1 MSYHIQIIPKILHF
15 KQPAGTSRG
24 TYTTRKS
31 WYLVLTCDQQP
42 DGLGM
47 GECAPLPKLSCD
59 DFPDY
64 ERRLT
69 AICRQVEKSG
79 AIDFEALRPYPSMLF
94 GLETAFQHFQA
105 GSFALWDTPFSRGE
119 AGIPI
124 NGLIWMGNYKQMLQQ
139 IEAKMQTGFR
149 CIKLK
154 IGAINF
160 DEELAL
166 LKYIRA
172 HFSAKEVELRVDA
185 NGAFSPADAMDK
197 LNRLAELDLHS
208 IEQPIRAGQW
218 EEMARLTE
226 HTPLPI
232 ALDEELIGCNT
243 QDGKEELLSA
253 IRPQYIIL
261 KPSLHGGISGGQEW
275 IREAERQK
283 IGWWITSAL
292 ESNIGLNAIAQWCAT
307 CNNPLP
313 QGLGT
318 GALFTDN
325 VEMPLSIR
333 KDCLW
338 YDPESN
344 SFPSREGA
352 GGVSDSLLL
361 DRNKQKLHLENGTT
375 CSADNI
381 QQLIAELPAD
391 TPDIV
396 KDLYH
401 FLSDWFS
408 ESPYI
413 TVHTSGSTG
422 TPKEFTVRKVQM
434 MQSAILTCSY
444 LHLRK
449 GDNAL
454 LCMPLQYI
462 AGKMVVVRSLVAG
475 LNLILRTPSGHPLA
489 DVTTPL
495 RFAAMI
501 PLQVYNTLQVPEE
514 RERLCRTEILIVGG
528 GAINK
533 ELEADIRAL
542 PNIVYSTYGMT
553 ETLSHIALRRLN
565 GPEASEAYTPFPSVQ
580 LSLSPDNTLVINAP
594 MVCDETLVTNDIA
607 QLHPDGTFTIL
618 GRKDNII
625 NTGGIK
631 VQIECVEETL
641 RSIISTTFAIT
652 AVPDPRLGEAIVL
665 LMEKITERDGLVAT
679 LASGNSRPSQMEII
693 GILPPYQRPRYILEV
708 DAIPLT
714 GSGKTDRKAC
724 RLLAE
729 KLI

>member
-1 MSYHIQIIPKILHF
+1 MSYHIQIIPKVLHF

-24 TYTTRKS
+24 TYTTRNS
-31 WYLVLTCDQQP
+31 WYLVLTSDEAP
-42 DGLGM
+42 ERYGI

-59 DFPDY
+59 DVPDY
-64 ERRLT
+64 ERLL
-69 AICRQVEKSG
+69 AEICRQTKSKG
-79 AIDFEALRPYPSMLF
+79 KPDTELLRPYPSIQF
-94 GLETAFQHFQA
+94 GLETAFRHFHA
-105 GSFALWDTPFSRGE
+105 GNYALWDTPFSRGE

-124 NGLIWMGNYKQMLQQ
+124 NGLIWMGEYKKMLEQ
-139 IEAKMQTGFR
+139 IEAKMQSGFR

-160 DEELAL
+160 EEELAL
-166 LKYIRA
+166 LKHIRA
-172 HFSAKEVELRVDA
+172 HFSAKEIELRVDA
-185 NGAFSPADAMDK
+185 NGAFSPTDALDK
-197 LNRLAELDLHS
+197 LHRLAELDLHS

-218 EEMARLTE
+218 EEMARLTAE
-226 HTPLPI
+226 TPLSI

-243 QDGKEELLSA
+243 LQGKKELLSA

-275 IREAERQK
+275 IDEAERQK

-307 CNNPLP
+307 FNNPLP

-338 YDPESN
+338 YDPKSY
-344 SFPSREGA
+344 SFPSREGTEGVLHFTTDRSKQQLQLEDGTVCTA
-352 GGVSDSLLL
+352 G
-361 DRNKQKLHLENGTT
+361 
-375 CSADNI
+375 NI
-381 QQLIAELPAD
+381 QDLIAELPTDA
-391 TPDIV
+391 PEILR
-396 KDLYH
+396 DLYH
-401 FLSDWFS
+401 FLADWFS

-422 TPKEFTVRKVQM
+422 TPKEFTVRKEQM
-434 MQSAILTCSY
+434 MQSALLTCSF
-444 LHLRK
+444 LRLRK

-462 AGKMVVVRSLVAG
+462 AGKMVVVRALVAG

-489 DVTTPL
+489 DVTVPL

-501 PLQVYNTLQVPEE
+501 PLQVYNTLRVAEE
-514 RERLCRTEILIVGG
+514 KERLCRTEILIIGG

-533 ELEADIRAL
+533 ELEDEIRQL
-542 PNIVYSTYGMT
+542 PNEIYSTYGMT
-553 ETLSHIALRRLN
+553 ETLSHIALRKLN
-565 GPEASEAYTPFPSVQ
+565 GSDASPAYTPFSSVK
-580 LSLSPDNTLVINAP
+580 LSLSPEETLVIQAP
-594 MVCDETLVTNDIA
+594 LVCDETLVTNDIA
-607 QLHPDGTFTIL
+607 QIHLDGTFTIL

-631 VQIECVEETL
+631 VQIECVEEIL
-641 RSIISTTFAIT
+641 RSIISVTFAIT
-652 AVPDPRLGEAIVL
+652 AVPHPGLGEAIVL
-665 LMEKITERDGLVAT
+665 LVEKTTDPERLSDKI
-679 LASGNSRPSQMEII
+679 ASL
-693 GILPPYQRPRYILEV
+693 LPKYQQPKYIRQV

-724 RLLAE
+724 RLLAA